1 MSNPTDATVLKHF
14 SSLKDPR
21 VERTRR
27 HSLQDILVISLCG
40 FICGV
45 DDWVELE
52 AFGKAKLPWFRT
64 FLELPN
70 GIPSHDTFGRVYR
83 MLDPEGFGR
92 CFTAWVAAI
101 AEVTEGEV
109 VAVDGKTV
117 RRSLDKASGKAAIH
131 MVNAWACGRGLA
143 LGQLK
148 TEEKSNE
155 ITAVPRL
162 LDCLALAGCIVT
174 LDAMGCQKETVRTI
188 VEKGADYVVSLKEN
202 QPLLHEDAKRLF
214 EDLLKNKTSDD
225 FFEDTDK
232 GHGRV
237 EVRRCWTS
245 SKVNLLLGH
254 KDWTGL
260 TSVALIE
267 SERHIGEEVSTERR
281 YILSSLPADDASH
294 LLGTVRT
301 HWAVE
306 TSLHWTLDMAFR
318 EDDSR
323 VRKDFAPENLAML
336 RQVALNLLKQGQR
349 IRYDDGKEK
358 KTPGIKARRKM
369 AGWDH
374 DWLLHLLGFQTPRS
388 PLT

>member
-1 MSNPTDATVLKHF
+1 MPAPTDATILKHF
-14 SSLKDPR
+14 SSLADPR
-21 VERTRR
+21 IARTRL
-27 HSLQDILVISLCG
+27 HSLHDILVISLCG

-52 AFGKAKLPWFRT
+52 QFGNAKLPWFRT

-92 CFTAWVAAI
+92 CFTSWVEAI
-101 AEVTEGEV
+101 SQATEGEV

-117 RRSLDKASGKAAIH
+117 RRSLDRASGKAAIH
-131 MVNAWACGRGLA
+131 MVNAWACGRGLC

-162 LDCLALAGCIVT
+162 LDVLALSGCIVT
-174 LDAMGCQKETVRTI
+174 LDAMGCQKETVETI
-188 VEKGADYVVSLKEN
+188 VGKGADYVVSLKEN
-202 QPLLHEDAKRLF
+202 QPLLHADAKRLF
-214 EDLLKNKTSDD
+214 DEVLEKRTWDS
-225 FFEDTDK
+225 FCEDTDK

-245 SKVNLLLGH
+245 SKVKSLLGH
-254 KDWTGL
+254 RDWAGL
-260 TSVALIE
+260 SSVVLIE
-267 SERHIGEEVSTERR
+267 SERHVGEEVTAERR
-281 YILSSLPADDASH
+281 YFLSSLPADDASR
-294 LLGTVRT
+294 LLSTVRT

-318 EDDSR
+318 EDESR
-323 VRKDFAPENLAML
+323 VRKDFAPENLALL
-336 RQVALNLLKQGQR
+336 RQLALNLLKQGSR
-349 IRYDDGKEK
+349 IRYDDGREK

-374 DWLLHLLGFQTPRS
+374 DWLLHLLGLRTPRS
-388 PLT
+388 PVT